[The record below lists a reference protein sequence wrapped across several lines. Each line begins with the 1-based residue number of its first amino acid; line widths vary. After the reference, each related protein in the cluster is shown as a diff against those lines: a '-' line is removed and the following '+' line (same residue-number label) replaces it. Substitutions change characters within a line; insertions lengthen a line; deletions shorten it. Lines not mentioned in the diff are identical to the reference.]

1 MSTQATAQLNFLQIA
16 PRKVRLVAHA
26 IKGMSTNEAEAQLMY
41 RPQRA
46 AKPLLKL
53 LRSCVAN
60 AKQANMDVTRL
71 VIAKITVDRG
81 PMLKRILPRAMG
93 RGTPIH
99 KHMSHIVIVLEESAK
114 AKAPRFT
121 IIKKEKAKSHPEKE
135 GKAKSRDEKKS
146 EIKGVSKVEKQSFF
160 RRIFKRTNV

>member
-1 MSTQATAQLNFLQIA
+1 
-16 PRKVRLVAHA
+16 
-26 IKGMSTNEAEAQLMY
+26 
-41 RPQRA
+41 
-46 AKPLLKL
+46 
-53 LRSCVAN
+53 
-60 AKQANMDVTRL
+60 
-71 VIAKITVDRG
+71 
-81 PMLKRILPRAMG
+81 
-93 RGTPIH
+93 
-99 KHMSHIVIVLEESAK
+99 LEESAK